1 MFNPLAHCVQAAQ
14 AVIVNHAWPSWSALL
29 GVALLSLLL
38 SILAVRLYLQHGAD
52 MQDEL

>member
-1 MFNPLAHCVQAAQ
+1 M
-14 AVIVNHAWPSWSALL
+14 

-38 SILAVRLYLQHGAD
+38 SLLAVRLYVQHGAD

>member
-1 MFNPLAHCVQAAQ
+1 
-14 AVIVNHAWPSWSALL
+14 VIVNHAWPSWSALL